1 MRRTGTRVRRLQS
14 AAGITRGDF
23 FAPER
28 SFQNGPRCGSSAF
41 ESTLNSFAE
50 EELVGYANNHYAG
63 HAPATIK
70 QFQQLWQKKGTS
82 RVSWATEDEAGK
94 FAFPGLRDLLATYC
108 HVRHGSGVPAALLSE
123 MAISINTYVFK
134 CLDIMG
140 GTSRMQPFH
149 SVDAICLLRAGL

>member
-1 MRRTGTRVRRLQS
+1 MRVTLRRQ
-14 AAGITRGDF
+14 
-23 FAPER
+23 
-28 SFQNGPRCGSSAF
+28 
-41 ESTLNSFAE
+41 LNSFNSC
-50 EELVGYANNHYAG
+50 G
-63 HAPATIK
+63 K
-70 QFQQLWQKKGTS
+70 KKGTS
-82 RVSWATEDEAGK
+82 RVSWATEDEAGE
-94 FAFPGLRDLLATYC
+94 FAFPGLRDLHATYC